1 MVQTVAIQGA
11 SNNPD
16 RYSYMAFKLLQEM
29 GHRIIPVSPKMAFLE
44 NSPVISDLNKI
55 NERVHTLTMYIGPDR
70 STVLQDQILKL
81 KPGRVIFNPGSENPT
96 LQKLLLA
103 AGIPVLEACT
113 LVLLRNGKF

>member
-1 MVQTVAIQGA
+1 MAPNCLGELILNSLPAI
-11 SNNPD
+11 
-16 RYSYMAFKLLQEM
+16 F
-29 GHRIIPVSPKMAFLE
+29 H
-44 NSPVISDLNKI
+44 ISDLNKI